1 MMPILSDEGW
11 RDVILPA
18 LIRLLLAGGYGG
30 LIGVERELRGK
41 AAGFRT
47 NVLISLGA
55 AVFMIVSERVAG
67 PAGEHAAGDPAR
79 IAAQVVTGV
88 GFLGAGAIIQSGG
101 HVRGMTSAAMIWVV
115 AAVGMAAGAG
125 YAWLAGIA
133 TVLTLLTNSLLR
145 EFERRVLERCDAVT
159 CRLRFSV
166 LTDATRRALD
176 EVFREHDVRVERA
189 SLEPGSEGTVV
200 TFEYCQAHD
209 RHRRVLGELWRL
221 PGVAEVRHMGPR
233 RPSRV

>member
-1 MMPILSDEGW
+1 MPIFNDEGW
-11 RDVILPA
+11 RDLILPA
-18 LIRLLLAGGYGG
+18 LIRLLLAGACGG

-55 AVFMIVSERVAG
+55 AVFMIVSMRVVGLAG
-67 PAGEHAAGDPAR
+67 GPAAGDPSR

-101 HVRGMTSAAMIWVV
+101 HVHGMTSAAMIWVV

-125 YAWLAGIA
+125 FAWLAGIA
-133 TVLTLLTNSLLR
+133 TALTLLTTSLLR
-145 EFERRVLERCDAVT
+145 EFERRVLERCDAIT
-159 CRLRFSV
+159 CRLRFHTLSDV
-166 LTDATRRALD
+166 TRHALD

-189 SLEPGSEGTVV
+189 SLESDADGTVV
-200 TFEYCQAHD
+200 TFEYCQVHD
-209 RHRRVLGELWRL
+209 RHRRVLGEIWRL
-221 PGVAEVRHMGPR
+221 PGVAEVRHVGPR
-233 RPSRV
+233 RTSRV

>member
-1 MMPILSDEGW
+1 MPILSDEAW
-11 RDVILPA
+11 REQILPA
-18 LIRLLLAGGYGG
+18 LIRLLLAVACGG

-47 NVLISLGA
+47 NVIISLGA

-67 PAGEHAAGDPAR
+67 PEGVRLGDPAR

-101 HVRGMTSAAMIWVV
+101 HIRGMTSAAMIWVV

-133 TVLTLLTNSLLR
+133 TMLTLLTNSLLR

-159 CRLRFSV
+159 CRLRFTALS
-166 LTDATRRALD
+166 DDTRRSLD
-176 EVFREHDVRVERA
+176 EVFREHEVRLDRV
-189 SLEPGSEGTVV
+189 SLESQADGTIVM
-200 TFEYCQAHD
+200 FQYCQAHD
-209 RHRRVLGELWRL
+209 RHRRVLGEIWRL
-221 PGVAEVRHMGPR
+221 PGVAEVRHMGAR
-233 RPSRV
+233 RTTRV

>member
-1 MMPILSDEGW
+1 MEILSDEGW
-11 RDVILPA
+11 REQILPA

-41 AAGFRT
+41 SAGFRT
-47 NVLISLGA
+47 NVVISLGA

-67 PAGEHAAGDPAR
+67 PGGMRAGDPAR

-133 TVLTLLTNSLLR
+133 TLLTLLTNSLLR
-145 EFERRVLERCDAVT
+145 EFERRVLERCDATT
-159 CRLRFSV
+159 CRLRFSAI
-166 LTDATRRALD
+166 TDATRRALD
-176 EVFREHDVRVERA
+176 EVFREHEVRLERV
-189 SLEPGSEGTVV
+189 SLEPEGEGTVV

-209 RHRRVLGELWRL
+209 RHRRVLGEIWRL
-221 PGVAEVRHMGPR
+221 PGVAEVRHVGPR
-233 RPSRV
+233 RPIRV

>member
-1 MMPILSDEGW
+1 MEILRDEGW
-11 RDVILPA
+11 REQILPA

-47 NVLISLGA
+47 NVVISLGA
-55 AVFMIVSERVAG
+55 AVFMMVSERVAG
-67 PAGEHAAGDPAR
+67 PAGVRAGDPAR

-133 TVLTLLTNSLLR
+133 TLLTLLTNSLLR
-145 EFERRVLERCDAVT
+145 EFERRVLERCDAAT
-159 CRLRFSV
+159 CRLRFST
-166 LTDATRRALD
+166 LTDATRQALD
-176 EVFREHDVRVERA
+176 EVFREHEVRLERV
-189 SLEPGSEGTVV
+189 SLEPEGQGTVV

-209 RHRRVLGELWRL
+209 RHRRVLGEIWRL
-221 PGVAEVRHMGPR
+221 PGVSEVRHVGPR
-233 RPSRV
+233 RPIRV